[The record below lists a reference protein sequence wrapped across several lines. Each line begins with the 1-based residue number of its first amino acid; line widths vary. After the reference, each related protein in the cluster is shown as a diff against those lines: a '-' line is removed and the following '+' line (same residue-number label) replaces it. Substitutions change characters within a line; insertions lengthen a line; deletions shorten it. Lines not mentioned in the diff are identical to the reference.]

1 MRFVLPLL
9 ALLLTATPALA
20 AGTAADSAAA
30 AGDAGV
36 AAADANID
44 KKAEVPFREDSGLIN
59 AEYYLS
65 TGKYAQALTVLA
77 AVLKRHPQS
86 ADAYTYTGYAYAKLG
101 DMKRATANYKKA
113 LEIDPTHLGA
123 NRYMA
128 EIYLGMGDLQ
138 RAIEQMQVIRMTCA
152 EANCEEL
159 DELESEINAYRK
171 GQREDPAA
179 NGNTPKVKVPK
190 YNYN

>member
-1 MRFVLPLL
+1 MRFALPLL
-9 ALLLTATPALA
+9 AFLLIAAPAF
-20 AGTAADSAAA
+20 AADPASSAP
-30 AGDAGV
+30 DVGV
-36 AAADANID
+36 APADALD

-77 AVLKRHPQS
+77 AVLKRHPES

-113 LEIDPTHLGA
+113 LEIEPTHLGA

-128 EIYLGMGDLQ
+128 EIYLGLGDLQ

-152 EANCEEL
+152 EADCQEL
-159 DELESEINAYRK
+159 DELENEINAYRK
-171 GQREDPAA
+171 GQREDPAP
-179 NGNTPKVKVPK
+179 NGNTPKVKVPR